1 VLTVRQSIGNALLHK
16 TQQAEVKLEAIKR
29 LDYILLHFLPKGEDE
44 IWSHVEDIIDDAVSL
59 ANSLSTELAWFRWE
73 IEYVGQDFD
82 PRRMMLVDDGQTGMV
97 QLCIFPSL
105 ARWINDPETGKGIW
119 QYVSQGTVEL
129 ESAFA

>member
-82 PRRMMLVDDGQTGMV
+82 PRRMMLVDDG
-97 QLCIFPSL
+97 
-105 ARWINDPETGKGIW
+105 
-119 QYVSQGTVEL
+119 
-129 ESAFA
+129 